1 MELYSRSK
9 SENLKLFFNYSQ
21 TLEIRKI
28 ESARYMKRRREK
40 GEERRK
46 EEIVEKNTQKN
57 QKGRNFKI

>member
-1 MELYSRSK
+1 
-9 SENLKLFFNYSQ
+9 LKLFFNYSQ